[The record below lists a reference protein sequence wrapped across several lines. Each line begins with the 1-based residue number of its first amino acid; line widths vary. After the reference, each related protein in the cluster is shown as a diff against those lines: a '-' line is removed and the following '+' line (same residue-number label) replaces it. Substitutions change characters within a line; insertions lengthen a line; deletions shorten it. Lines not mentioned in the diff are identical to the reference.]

1 MAEKTEYRGSIHQRQ
16 KDLMLDW
23 YEQLDQAA
31 TTGSPPTVS
40 MMISGNCV
48 ELLEG
53 FRAVPIYPEINAL
66 QLAIRHQ
73 SLEPI
78 LAAEELG

>member
-1 MAEKTEYRGSIHQRQ
+1 MPPTAKSEYRGSIHQQQ
-16 KDLMLDW
+16 KDLMLEW
-23 YEQLDQAA
+23 YRRLEGAA
-31 TTGSPPTVS
+31 EAGDPPTVS

-53 FRAVPIYPEINAL
+53 FGAEPIYPEINAL

-73 SLEPI
+73 I
-78 LAAEELG
+78 GRAHV

>member
-1 MAEKTEYRGSIHQRQ
+1 MADKSASEYRGNIHQQQ

-23 YEQLDQAA
+23 YQRLDYSAE
-31 TTGSPPTVS
+31 TGDPPTVS

-53 FRAVPIYPEINAL
+53 FGAIPLYPEVNAL

-73 SLEPI
+73 SKT
-78 LAAEELG
+78 A